1 LGTFPEGIC
10 SRVINN
16 YRKEQGRDQV
26 YSILAL
32 LHVARQYAERTKFK
46 MILWSKMVD
55 SKHPPK
61 KINLIKVHINSN

>member
-1 LGTFPEGIC
+1 
-10 SRVINN
+10 
-16 YRKEQGRDQV
+16 
-26 YSILAL
+26 